1 MATLTDRDP
10 RIWGAH
16 YWYVFQC
23 TAAAYPKQNPTDEL
37 RDATLAFF
45 NSFRIMLPCL
55 KCREH
60 YEEWLKDHP
69 PPVEKGQQELMQW
82 VTDTRKA
89 VENAVRVERREVSY
103 PVNPATIKPPH
114 PTHLELQQ
122 TANQIR
128 QRNAAPHMQQRIQQQ
143 QQQQQQRQRRNRT
156 LKYNKVN
163 VQRVRRPAASGMG
176 PTPLP
181 RSNKGCTHCGGGG
194 KKK

>member
-10 RIWGAH
+10 RIWGTY

-45 NSFRIMLPCL
+45 DSFRIMLPCA

-69 PPVEKGQQELMQW
+69 PPVEKGQDELMQW

-89 VENAVRVERREVSY
+89 VENGVRVEHRPISI
-103 PVNPATIKPPH
+103 VNPTTKQLPKK
-114 PTHLELQQ
+114 THRELQQ
-122 TANQIR
+122 TASQIR
-128 QRNAAPHMQQRIQQQ
+128 QRNAAPHMRQRIQQQ
-143 QQQQQQRQRRNRT
+143 QQQQQQRRNRT
-156 LKYNKVN
+156 LKYNTVN
-163 VQRVRRPAASGMG
+163 VQRVRRPVASGTG

-181 RSNKGCTHCGGGG
+181 RNNKGCTHCGGGG